1 MIILLKG
8 VIMDKLEKQ
17 RQYQREY
24 YKKKKEGFVFGKAG
38 RPQNTP
44 EVLWSKVDKRGE
56 DECWPWKGLI
66 NDGYGRVQIND
77 RSYYAHRVIYSL
89 AFPNV
94 IEWSAPASTEESGFL
109 LHKCDNPSCCNP
121 NHLFVGT
128 HADNMAD
135 KAAKGRSP
143 DFSGG
148 KGPRCKLTMEQATEI
163 REKRRNGVS
172 ARQLAI
178 EYEISLP
185 SIKTLLAGKSYMP
198 RK

>member
-1 MIILLKG
+1 
-8 VIMDKLEKQ
+8 MDKLEKQ

-24 YKKKKEGFVFGKAG
+24 YKKKKKGFVFGKAG
-38 RPQNTP
+38 KPENTP

-56 DECWPWKGLI
+56 DECWPWKGTL
-66 NDGYGRVQIND
+66 NDGYGRVQINEH
-77 RSYYAHRVIYSL
+77 SYYAHRVIYSL

-94 IEWSAPASTEESGFL
+94 IELRAPKSTEKIGFL
-109 LHKCDNPSCCNP
+109 LHKCDNPICCNP
-121 NHLFVGT
+121 RHLFVGT

-148 KGPRCKLTMEQATEI
+148 KGPRCKLTMQQAQEI
-163 REKRRNGVS
+163 REKRRNGIT
-172 ARQLAI
+172 ARQLAA

-185 SIKTLLAGKSYMP
+185 SIKTLLAGKSYIQ
-198 RK
+198 KE